1 MIPLGEPVAL
11 PAHLF
16 QQVGGI
22 RQQLLFLGVKF
33 LLGDGAHVQQLFQLD
48 DFVQRRGGRR
58 CRLGRRGGGVLA
70 VGDHGEDRDDFG
82 SAVLCVPV
90 DETGLF
96 GLGRHQRDLEAGGE
110 AVAQVD
116 GDGHFLADI
125 LLLFAQAAAHNGANP
140 AEQRPAHHGGPEA
153 ALGDRHPVLQ
163 QLEVN
168 QIRKVE
174 QVRVFRAGHRAAPG
188 LAFGVRKDPP
198 ADGVGPAHRLV
209 APGIFLPGVDVVGDL
224 LEALAGPAV
233 QRAAFALHLPRHL
246 WHITPSGSFR
256 AVMPAFSPQREQTV
270 FPPNSPIVQPPVIGS
285 TSMDHLPPSASG
297 EVFSFSISP
306 MKW

>member
-1 MIPLGEPVAL
+1 MRRSKAITLYI
-11 PAHLF
+11 HSK
-16 QQVGGI
+16 QRRSQC
-22 RQQLLFLGVKF
+22 QQLLFLGVKF
-33 LLGDGAHVQQLFQLD
+33 LLGDGAHVQQLFQLED
-48 DFVQRRGGRR
+48 LIQGRGGRR

-82 SAVLCVPV
+82 GAVLCVPV
-90 DETGLF
+90 DKTGLF
-96 GLGRHQRDLEAGGE
+96 GFGRHQRDLEAGSE

-140 AEQRPAHHGGPEA
+140 AEQSPAHHGGPQA
-153 ALGDRHPVLQ
+153 ALGDRHPILQ
-163 QLEVN
+163 QLEVD

-174 QVRVFRAGHRAAPG
+174 QIRVFGAGHRAAPG

-233 QRAAFALHLPRHL
+233 QRAAFAQ
-246 WHITPSGSFR
+246 
-256 AVMPAFSPQREQTV
+256 AFV
-270 FPPNSPIVQPPVIGS
+270 ADHPVGQLQGCDACFF
-285 TSMDHLPPSASG
+285 TAKRTDG
-297 EVFSFSISP
+297 ISS
-306 MKW
+306 K